1 MSQSNIGSKAF
12 VANETVIE
20 PYRRVKLTAGSGT
33 LVEYADAGDAFI
45 GVSAAR
51 ALQGEMVSIDLK
63 QTGRTFKMEANGAIT
78 VGSSFYGALDGKIS
92 ATVSGTAQGKNLE
105 ATAADG
111 EIVECILL

>member
-1 MSQSNIGSKAF
+1 MSQFNLGSKAF
-12 VANETVIE
+12 VVNEAVIE
-20 PYRRVKLTAGSGT
+20 PYRRVKLTTGSGT

-45 GVSAAR
+45 GVSEAR
-51 ALQGEMVSIDLK
+51 GLLGEMVSIDLK
-63 QTGRTFKMEANGAIT
+63 NTGRTFKMEANGAIP

-92 ATVSGTAQGKNLE
+92 ATVSGTAQGRNLE